1 MELFGL
7 RNPYTLCYN
16 IQNAVHDLTV
26 LNFGSCAISLQ
37 EDPQFS
43 YAPGSESRMRKLR
56 LHYGDFAQANSN
68 MADKTAGQLQSTL
81 CVNKASA
88 KAFESR
94 TR

>member
-1 MELFGL
+1 MG
-7 RNPYTLCYN
+7 Y
-16 IQNAVHDLTV
+16 LTTAT
-26 LNFGSCAISLQ
+26 NSLH

-81 CVNKASA
+81 RVNKASA
-88 KAFESR
+88 KAFEPR
-94 TR
+94 TRWSYCILAKIS